1 MNFYYANIIST
12 DFNNTERYK
21 QTLINYYSFISSL
34 SYKILLALGW

>member
-12 DFNNTERYK
+12 DFNTERYK
-21 QTLINYYSFISSL
+21 QTLINYYSFISPL